1 MTRPPPLSPA
11 TVDRHHFIIFV
22 RSCIADLYCRV
33 HHCRRPPQSCR
44 LRLRQASPISLLS
57 TARVCFGFCLGV
69 VMARFI
75 AHNSAKDGDGGDAS
89 NFTIS
94 TLSLCVYVRL
104 HAPTTVAII
113 VCSILAQDRLD
124 SFNVRRAFCH
134 TTFFMCSLTLC
145 RNYSR
150 ITNKSKQFVSFTAA
164 SLTFLYNSV
173 SL

>member
-1 MTRPPPLSPA
+1 
-11 TVDRHHFIIFV
+11 
-22 RSCIADLYCRV
+22 
-33 HHCRRPPQSCR
+33 
-44 LRLRQASPISLLS
+44 
-57 TARVCFGFCLGV
+57 
-69 VMARFI
+69 MARFI

-113 VCSILAQDRLD
+113 VCSILAQNRLD
-124 SFNVRRAFCH
+124 SFNVRRVYSA
-134 TTFFMCSLTLC
+134 TLLFHVFSYIC